1 MAAIRENTRGGRG
14 SMSESLERLKT
25 ILAEVT
31 DLSRAAA
38 LLEWDQE
45 TYMPPGGVTP
55 RSEQMSTLSRLA
67 HVGFTS
73 AEVGRLLGEL
83 EDETS
88 GLPFDSYEASL
99 VRVTRRDY
107 DKDRNLS
114 PELVSEIARAGS
126 AAQPIWQ
133 KARRESDF
141 KLFAPALEKNVELNR
156 RLADALGYE
165 DRPYDALIDR
175 YEPGMT
181 TNALESIFAELKRA
195 IVPLVADIARHADA
209 VDDRVLYRGFEPA
222 QQVKYALE
230 LVTKLG
236 YDVQRGRQD
245 ISTHP
250 FSTTFGPGDAR
261 ITTRVSRDF
270 FNECL
275 FGSIHEA
282 GHAMYS
288 QGHGDEID
296 RTPLWGG
303 ASPGAHESQSRLWE
317 NLVGRSLPFWK
328 HFFPSLRNAFPE
340 PLKDVDD
347 EAFFRAVNRS
357 YPSLIRV
364 EADEVTYNMHVLLR
378 FELENELLE
387 GKLKVK
393 DLPEAWNQRVEAYL
407 GINVPNDR
415 EGVLQ
420 DIHWSYVSF
429 GVFPG
434 YTLGNLIGAQ
444 LMEKVRTDIH
454 DLDSQFEAGQ
464 FAPLLGWLRKNVHR
478 HGRKFTPNELL
489 ERATGRPLTAA
500 PWIAYVRQKFGAL
513 YGIKPARV

>member
-1 MAAIRENTRGGRG
+1 
-14 SMSESLERLKT
+14 MSETFERLRT

-31 DLSRAAA
+31 DLSRAAS

-45 TYMPPGGVTP
+45 TYMPPGGVTA
-55 RSEQMSTLSRLA
+55 RSDQMSTLTRLS
-67 HVGFTS
+67 HVRFTS
-73 AEVGRLLGEL
+73 DEVGRLLGEL
-83 EDETS
+83 EGETS
-88 GLPFDSYEASL
+88 GLPFDSLEASV

-107 DKDRNLS
+107 DNDRKLS
-114 PELVSEIARAGS
+114 PELVTEIARAGS
-126 AAQPIWQ
+126 AAQPVWQ
-133 KARRESDF
+133 KARREANF
-141 KLFAPALEKNVELNR
+141 KHFAPVLERNVELNR

-165 DRPYDALIDR
+165 RRPYDALLDR
-175 YEPGMT
+175 YEPGLT
-181 TNALESIFAELKRA
+181 TDELEAIFAELKKA
-195 IVPLVADIARHADA
+195 IVPLVADIARHADT
-209 VDDRVLYRGFEPA
+209 VDDRVLYRGFDPA
-222 QQVKYALE
+222 VQVRYALE
-230 LVTKLG
+230 LVTRLG
-236 YDVQRGRQD
+236 YDLERGRQD

-288 QGHGDEID
+288 QGHGDDID
-296 RTPLWGG
+296 RTPAWGG
-303 ASPGAHESQSRLWE
+303 ASPGVHESQSRLWE

-328 HFFPSLRNAFPE
+328 HFFPSLRSAFPE
-340 PLKDVDD
+340 PLRDVDD

-393 DLPEAWNQRVEAYL
+393 DLPEAWNQRVKAYL

-420 DIHWSYVSF
+420 DIHWSYVGF
-429 GVFPG
+429 GIFPG

-444 LMEKVRTDIH
+444 LMEKVRADIP
-454 DLDSQFEAGQ
+454 DLDTQFGAGQ

-489 ERATGRPLTAA
+489 ERATGKPLTAA
-500 PWIAYVRQKFGAL
+500 PWITYVRQKFGAL

>member
-1 MAAIRENTRGGRG
+1 
-14 SMSESLERLKT
+14 MSDRLERLRT

-45 TYMPPGGVTP
+45 TYMPPGGVAA
-55 RSEQMSTLSRLA
+55 RSDQLSTLLRLS
-67 HVGFTS
+67 HVRFT
-73 AEVGRLLGEL
+73 ADEVGRLLSEL
-83 EDETS
+83 EEETANR
-88 GLPFDSYEASL
+88 PFDPYEASL

-107 DKDRNLS
+107 EQERKLP
-114 PELVSEIARAGS
+114 PELVSEVARAGS
-126 AAQPIWQ
+126 TARPVWE
-133 KARRESDF
+133 KARREADF

-156 RLADALGYE
+156 RIADALGYQ
-165 DRPYDALIDR
+165 DRPYDALLDR

-181 TNALESIFAELKRA
+181 TDQLETIFADLKKA
-195 IVPLVADIARHADA
+195 IVPLIADIARNADA
-209 VDDRVLYRGFEPA
+209 VDDRMLYRGFEPVV
-222 QQVKYALE
+222 QVRYALD

-236 YDVQRGRQD
+236 YDLQRGRQD

-250 FSTTFGPGDAR
+250 FSTSFGPGDVR

-275 FGSIHEA
+275 FGSIHES
-282 GHAMYS
+282 GHAMYN
-288 QGHGDEID
+288 QGIGDDID

-303 ASPGAHESQSRLWE
+303 ASPGVHESQSRLWE
-317 NLVGRSLPFWK
+317 NLVGRSHAFWK
-328 HFFPSLRNAFPE
+328 HFFPSLRSAFPE
-340 PLKDVDD
+340 PLRGIDD

-378 FELENELLE
+378 FELENEMLE
-387 GKLKVK
+387 GRLKVT
-393 DLPEAWNQRVEAYL
+393 DLPEAWNDRVKSYL
-407 GINVPNDR
+407 GITVPNDR
-415 EGVLQ
+415 EGALQ
-420 DIHWSYVSF
+420 DIHWSSVSF

-434 YTLGNLIGAQ
+434 YTIGNLIGAQ
-444 LMEKVRTDIH
+444 LMEKIRTDLP
-454 DLDSQFEAGQ
+454 DLDGQ
-464 FAPLLGWLRKNVHR
+464 IERGEFATLLSWLRKNVHR

-500 PWIAYVRQKFGAL
+500 PWIAYVQKKFGAL
-513 YGIKPARV
+513 YGIKPARS